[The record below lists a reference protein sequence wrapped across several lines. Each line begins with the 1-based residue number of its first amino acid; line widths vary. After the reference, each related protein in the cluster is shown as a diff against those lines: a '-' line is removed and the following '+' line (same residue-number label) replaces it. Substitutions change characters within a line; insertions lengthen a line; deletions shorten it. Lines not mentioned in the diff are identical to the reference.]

1 MKKAA
6 LRYAELLENG
16 FFITQHEQDD
26 IAKLLRK
33 LVMTENEAWDEL
45 ERKQSKKIK
54 PLSEREALQLA
65 WNALDLIDNQTPYPA
80 AKHALKV
87 ISSVLDVPAQDWQA
101 IAADQAMTIAMLRQD
116 NKQKS
121 SSEKQMGDNW
131 SGKFKGRAE

>member
-1 MKKAA
+1 MKSAA
-6 LRYAELLENG
+6 IRYAEILEAG
-16 FFITQHEQDD
+16 AWVTHQEQDE
-26 IAKLLRK
+26 IVKLLRK
-33 LVMTENEAWDEL
+33 LAMTEDEAWDEL
-45 ERKQSKKIK
+45 ERKQNKKIR

-65 WNALDLIDNQTPYPA
+65 WNALNLIDNQTPYPA

-121 SSEKQMGDNW
+121 SFEKQMGDNW
-131 SGKFKGRAE
+131 SGLI